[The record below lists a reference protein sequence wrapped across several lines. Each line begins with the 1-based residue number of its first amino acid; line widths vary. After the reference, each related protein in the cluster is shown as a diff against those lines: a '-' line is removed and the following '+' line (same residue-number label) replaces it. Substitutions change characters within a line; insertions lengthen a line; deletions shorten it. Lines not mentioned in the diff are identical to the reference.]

1 MDRKLLLYAFA
12 VSGMAALIYE
22 IVWSR
27 TLQLVFGSTIYAA
40 STIITTFLVGAS
52 FGAFLFRN
60 IVEKKN
66 SLRLFAILE
75 AGIGIYGLLSIY
87 LFRGI
92 TNFVV
97 SIDSPIASFLVLFVV
112 LIIPTTL
119 FGATWPIIG
128 KAYINK
134 EQIGKDS
141 GILYSWNSLGSF
153 LGPILTGFALIPLLG
168 ITATTIIAAILN
180 LLIAGIFFIQKWGE
194 NGD

>member
-112 LIIPTTL
+112 LIIPM
-119 FGATWPIIG
+119 
-128 KAYINK
+128 
-134 EQIGKDS
+134 
-141 GILYSWNSLGSF
+141 
-153 LGPILTGFALIPLLG
+153 
-168 ITATTIIAAILN
+168 
-180 LLIAGIFFIQKWGE
+180 
-194 NGD
+194 